1 LEVLRRWPGIG
12 VLLLSQYV
20 EKAYATELITSDVHG
35 V

>member
-20 EKAYATELITSDVHG
+20 EKAYATELITSDAHG